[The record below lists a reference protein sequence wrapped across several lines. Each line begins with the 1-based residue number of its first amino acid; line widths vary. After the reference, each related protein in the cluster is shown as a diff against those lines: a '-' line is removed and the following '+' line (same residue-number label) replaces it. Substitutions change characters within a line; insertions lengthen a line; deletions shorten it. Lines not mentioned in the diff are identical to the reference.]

1 MGYPMHFHEIE
12 SSFAG
17 IWERIMRDE

>member
-1 MGYPMHFHEIE
+1 MIHDLE

-17 IWERIMRDE
+17 IWERIMREE

>member
-1 MGYPMHFHEIE
+1 MIHYHE

-17 IWERIMRDE
+17 IWERIMREE